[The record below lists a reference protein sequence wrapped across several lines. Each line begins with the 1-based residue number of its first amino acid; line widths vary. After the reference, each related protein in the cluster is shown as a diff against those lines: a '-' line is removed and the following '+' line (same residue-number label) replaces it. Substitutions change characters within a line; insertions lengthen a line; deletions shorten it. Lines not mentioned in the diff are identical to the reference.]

1 MLIGALAMALVS
13 SHAMAEADADEET
26 APAPSVAQLAWMTG
40 TWAGPAGPGELEE
53 NWTVPKAGSIQ
64 ALVRMT
70 GDGKTSMVE
79 MIVIE
84 EVEGGQTGE
93 DEERSLTLRLQQWGP
108 GFKPLTPEPTVLK
121 LAELGENTV
130 AFKAEP
136 GSGAQFA
143 TLRYS
148 RDGDNFTIGIETPE
162 GAKMDIP
169 LKAVA
174 R

>member
-1 MLIGALAMALVS
+1 MLIGALAMALLS

-26 APAPSVAQLAWMTG
+26 APAPSVAELAWMTG
-40 TWAGPAGPGELEE
+40 TWAGLAGPGELEE

-84 EVEGGQTGE
+84 EVEGVDGE
-93 DEERSLTLRLQQWGP
+93 GNSLTLRLQQWGP

>member
-1 MLIGALAMALVS
+1 M
-13 SHAMAEADADEET
+13 
-26 APAPSVAQLAWMTG
+26 PSVAELAWMTG

-70 GDGKTSMVE
+70 GDGMTSMVE

-84 EVEGGQTGE
+84 EVEGVDGE
-93 DEERSLTLRLQQWGP
+93 GNSLTLRLQQWGP
-108 GFKPLTPEPTVLK
+108 DFKPLTPEPTVLK

-130 AFKAEP
+130 TFKAEP

>member
-1 MLIGALAMALVS
+1 M
-13 SHAMAEADADEET
+13 
-26 APAPSVAQLAWMTG
+26 PSVAQLAWMTG

-53 NWTVPKAGSIQ
+53 NWMVPKAGSIQ

-84 EVEGGQTGE
+84 EVEGG
-93 DEERSLTLRLQQWGP
+93 EEEGNSLTLRLQQWGP

-130 AFKAEP
+130 TFKAEP

-148 RDGDNFTIGIETPE
+148 RSGDNFTIGIETPE

-174 R
+174 P